1 MPLTQP
7 AYQRL
12 RLVFSIRTG
21 VIVAAACYGY
31 FLGVYAPRHLANA
44 LSVGLAVGAVA
55 FAVAFALSAATKRSR
70 APEEMLYRDRET
82 VRLGVYTLRGAV
94 VTTLLTLSY
103 VGLGGAFS
111 QGEHVVALLGAMS
124 ASSLAW
130 TFCSMPR
137 VFLRR
142 VAIIAGADD
151 EHPDLSGF
159 WKQLRRLRNEASEDL
174 RQSPSGW
181 FITGHPSSVPTDS
194 PTFVAKELALRYGAL
209 RAEAHLHYVQLCDMA
224 QQSEASERIAR
235 LVFCLE
241 EMDRLQDLERQMQ
254 ALLPR
259 DPEVLGILMQD

>member
-1 MPLTQP
+1 MQLTQP

-21 VIVAAACYGY
+21 VSVAAAGYGY
-31 FLGVYAPRHLANA
+31 LLGVHAPRQLANA

-55 FAVAFALSAATKRSR
+55 FVVAFALSETTKRSR
-70 APEEMLYRDRET
+70 APEEMLYRDREM

-94 VTTLLTLSY
+94 ITTLLALSY

-111 QGEHVVALLGAMS
+111 QGEHLVALLGAAS

-130 TFCSMPR
+130 TFCSMSR

-151 EHPDLSGF
+151 EHPDLDGL

-181 FITGHPSSVPTDS
+181 FMPGRPSSVPIDS
-194 PTFVAKELALRYGAL
+194 PTFVAKELALRYGAT
-209 RAEAHLHYVQLCDMA
+209 RSAAQMHYVQLCDMA
-224 QQSEASERIAR
+224 GQSEASERIAR
-235 LVFCLE
+235 LVSCLE
-241 EMDRLQDLERQMQ
+241 EMDRLLDLEQRMQ
-254 ALLPR
+254 ELLPR
-259 DPEVLGILMQD
+259 DPEVIGILIQD

>member
-21 VIVAAACYGY
+21 VSVAAACYGY
-31 FLGVYAPRHLANA
+31 FLGVHAPRQLANA

-70 APEEMLYRDRET
+70 APEEMLYRDREMA
-82 VRLGVYTLRGAV
+82 RLGVYTLRGAV

-111 QGEHVVALLGAMS
+111 QGEHLVALLGAVS
-124 ASSLAW
+124 ALSLAW

-142 VAIIAGADD
+142 IAIIAGADD
-151 EHPDLSGF
+151 EHPGLGGF
-159 WKQLRRLRNEASEDL
+159 WKRLRRLRKEAKEDL

-181 FITGHPSSVPTDS
+181 YTTGRPYSVPIDS

-209 RAEAHLHYVQLCDMA
+209 RSEAHLHYVQLCDMA
-224 QQSEASERIAR
+224 GQSEASERIAR
-235 LVFCLE
+235 LAFCLE
-241 EMDRLQDLERQMQ
+241 EMDRLRDLERRMRE
-254 ALLPR
+254 LVPR
-259 DPEVLGILMQD
+259 DPGLLRMLIRG

>member
-7 AYQRL
+7 AYKRL

-21 VIVAAACYGY
+21 VSVAAACYGY
-31 FLGVYAPRHLANA
+31 ILGVHAPRHLANA

-55 FAVAFALSAATKRSR
+55 FAVAFALSAATKRAR
-70 APEEMLYRDRET
+70 APEEMLYRDREM
-82 VRLGVYTLRGAV
+82 VRLGVYMLRCAV

-111 QGEHVVALLGAMS
+111 QGEHLVALLGAVS

-130 TFCSMPR
+130 TFCSMSH

-151 EHPDLSGF
+151 EHPGLGGF
-159 WKQLRRLRNEASEDL
+159 WKRLRRLRNEATEDL
-174 RQSPSGW
+174 RPSPSGW
-181 FITGHPSSVPTDS
+181 FVADGPSSAPTDS

-209 RAEAHLHYVQLCDMA
+209 RAEAHLHYVQLCDMVG
-224 QQSEASERIAR
+224 QSEASERIAR

-241 EMDRLQDLERQMQ
+241 EMGRLRDLERQMRD
-254 ALLPR
+254 LLPR
-259 DPEVLGILMQD
+259 DPEVLGILI